1 MFNITKVFQAPSQ
14 ATILKEM
21 IASEQRAEDRAQ
33 ASATT
38 PVALYINVG
47 LKLQARQY
55 VPQLL
60 VCIDKY

>member
-1 MFNITKVFQAPSQ
+1 
-14 ATILKEM
+14 M

-60 VCIDKY
+60 LCIDKY